1 MSKRRGLGRGLDA
14 LLAGSAEPQP
24 ISAGQEARDALGAK
38 DALAMRNAMASSADR
53 GSDSSVT
60 TSPAGG
66 ASAETKVAGLAE
78 VPVDQIFRGQF
89 QPRRHFDEAALDD
102 LAASI
107 KSQGLM
113 QPIVLRPKLSGGY
126 EIVAG
131 ERRWRAAQ
139 RAGLQAV
146 PSIVRD
152 IEDEQAMAMALI
164 ENIQREDLNP
174 LEEAL
179 AMQRLRDEFE
189 LTQQELADT
198 LGKNRATVGNML
210 RLLNLAPTARTL
222 LERGEIEMG
231 HARALLSLDAAQ
243 QDALAR
249 EVADR
254 SLTVRE
260 TERRVSA
267 LTSPA
272 KKSAAAARRQSKDA
286 DTQRLEQQLSEKLG
300 APVSIE
306 QGNGGK
312 GKLVIGYSSHAEL
325 DGILGHLN

>member
-24 ISAGQEARDALGAK
+24 VKTESGAPEKPPEQNQQAAAQEDS
-38 DALAMRNAMASSADR
+38 ASSTAAR
-53 GSDSSVT
+53 
-60 TSPAGG
+60 
-66 ASAETKVAGLAE
+66 KVDGLAE
-78 VPVDQIFRGQF
+78 IPLDQIFRGQY

-107 KSQGLM
+107 QSQGLM
-113 QPIVLRPKLSGGY
+113 QPIVLRARPIGGY
-126 EIVAG
+126 EIIAG

-139 RAGLQAV
+139 LAGLHSV
-146 PSIVRD
+146 PGIVREID
-152 IEDEQAMAMALI
+152 DEHAMAMALI

-189 LTQQELADT
+189 LTQQQLADT
-198 LGKNRATVGNML
+198 LGKNRVSVANTL

-231 HARALLSLDAAQ
+231 HARALLGLDASQ
-243 QDALAR
+243 QDSMAR
-249 EVADR
+249 EVADK

-260 TERRVSA
+260 TERRVRA
-267 LTSPA
+267 ILAPT
-272 KKSAAAARRQSKDA
+272 KKPSSKTGKNAAKDA
-286 DTQRLEQQLSEKLG
+286 DTRRLEQQLTEKMG
-300 APVSIE
+300 APVVIDH
-306 QGNGGK
+306 GAGGK
-312 GKLVIGYSSHAEL
+312 GKLVISYSSLSEL
-325 DGILGHLN
+325 DGILGHLQ

>member
-24 ISAGQEARDALGAK
+24 IPTREDARDALGAK
-38 DALAMRNAMASSADR
+38 DALAVRDALASPGPQGDAVPAKSNA
-53 GSDSSVT
+53 
-60 TSPAGG
+60 
-66 ASAETKVAGLAE
+66 AGLAE

-113 QPIVLRPKLSGGY
+113 QPIVLRPRLIGGY

-139 RAGLQAV
+139 RAGLHAV

-231 HARALLSLDAAQ
+231 HARALLSLDPSQ

-260 TERRVSA
+260 TERRVAA
-267 LTSPA
+267 LGSPA
-272 KKSAAAARRQSKDA
+272 RKSAAAARKSVKDA

-306 QGNGGK
+306 QGTGGK
-312 GKLVIGYSSHAEL
+312 GKLVISYSSLAEL

>member
-1 MSKRRGLGRGLDA
+1 MTKRRGLGRGLDA
-14 LLAGSAEPQP
+14 LLAGSSEPQP
-24 ISAGQEARDALGAK
+24 VKQTSDPAKASKATGESDTAPQSHQTAKADASITPI
-38 DALAMRNAMASSADR
+38 N
-53 GSDSSVT
+53 
-60 TSPAGG
+60 
-66 ASAETKVAGLAE
+66 GLAE
-78 VPVDQIFRGQF
+78 IPVDQIFRGQY
-89 QPRRHFDEAALDD
+89 QPRRHFDEAALED
-102 LAASI
+102 LAQSI

-113 QPIVLRPKLSGGY
+113 QPIVLRARPIGGF

-146 PSIVRD
+146 PGIVREID
-152 IEDEQAMAMALI
+152 DEHAMAMALI

-189 LTQQELADT
+189 LTQQQLADT
-198 LGKNRATVGNML
+198 LGKSRATVANTL

-231 HARALLSLDAAQ
+231 HARALLSLDAQQ

-249 EVADR
+249 EVADK

-260 TERRVSA
+260 TERRVRA
-267 LTSPA
+267 LTSPTPPKPGKA
-272 KKSAAAARRQSKDA
+272 SQQKDA
-286 DTQRLEQQLSEKLG
+286 DTRRLEQQLSEKIG
-300 APVSIE
+300 APVAIDHSAS
-306 QGNGGK
+306 GR
-312 GKLVIGYSSHAEL
+312 GKLVIGYNSLAEL
-325 DGILGHLN
+325 DGILSHLN

>member
-24 ISAGQEARDALGAK
+24 ISETNNTQTTRDALAARGVMDALGANRGSR
-38 DALAMRNAMASSADR
+38 AASSAAP
-53 GSDSSVT
+53 T
-60 TSPAGG
+60 
-66 ASAETKVAGLAE
+66 GLVE
-78 VPVDQIFRGQF
+78 VPVDQISRGPF

-113 QPIVLRPKLSGGY
+113 QPIVLRPKVSGGY
-126 EIVAG
+126 EIIAG

-139 RAGLQAV
+139 RAGLHAV
-146 PSIVRD
+146 PCIVRE
-152 IEDEQAMAMALI
+152 IEDEQALAMALI

-267 LTSPA
+267 LAAPS
-272 KKSAAAARRQSKDA
+272 KKTAAAAKRQTKDA

-306 QGNGGK
+306 HGAGGK
-312 GKLVIGYSSHAEL
+312 GKLVIGYTSLAEL

>member
-24 ISAGQEARDALGAK
+24 INQSDSARGQKNL
-38 DALAMRNAMASSADR
+38 SAD
-53 GSDSSVT
+53 T
-60 TSPAGG
+60 K
-66 ASAETKVAGLAE
+66 ASEQTARIDGLGE
-78 VPVDQIFRGQF
+78 IPLDQIFRGQY

-113 QPIVLRPKLSGGY
+113 QPIVLRRRPIGGY
-126 EIVAG
+126 EIIAG

-139 RAGLQAV
+139 RAGLHSV
-146 PSIVRD
+146 PGIVREID
-152 IEDEQAMAMALI
+152 DEHAMAMALI

-174 LEEAL
+174 LEEAI

-189 LTQQELADT
+189 LTQQQLADT
-198 LGKNRATVGNML
+198 LGKNRVSVANTL

-231 HARALLSLDAAQ
+231 HARALLGLDASH
-243 QDALAR
+243 QDGLAR
-249 EVADR
+249 EVADK

-260 TERRVSA
+260 TERRVRA
-267 LTSPA
+267 ILAPA
-272 KKSAAAARRQSKDA
+272 KALKTETSRNNIKDA
-286 DTQRLEQQLSEKLG
+286 DTLRLERQLSEKLG
-300 APVSIE
+300 APVAIDHRA
-306 QGNGGK
+306 GGK
-312 GKLVIGYSSHAEL
+312 GKVVIGYSSLEEL
-325 DGILGHLN
+325 DGILGHFR

>member
-24 ISAGQEARDALGAK
+24 VNTDDA
-38 DALAMRNAMASSADR
+38 
-53 GSDSSVT
+53 SDPST
-60 TSPAGG
+60 KATSPESQADSTAGSSG
-66 ASAETKVAGLAE
+66 SASGIAGLGE
-78 VPVDQIFRGQF
+78 VPVEQIFRGQF

-113 QPIVLRPKLSGGY
+113 QPIVLRPRAIGGY
-126 EIVAG
+126 EIIAG

-139 RAGLQAV
+139 RAGLHRV
-146 PSIVRD
+146 PSIVRE

-179 AMQRLRDEFE
+179 AMARLRDEFE
-189 LTQQELADT
+189 LTQQELADA

-231 HARALLSLDAAQ
+231 HARALLSLDASQ

-249 EVADR
+249 EVADK

-267 LTSPA
+267 ITSPT
-272 KKSAAAARRQSKDA
+272 SAPRSSGKRAVKDA

-300 APVSIE
+300 ALVVIDH
-306 QGNGGK
+306 GTGGK
-312 GKLVIGYSSHAEL
+312 GKLVISYSSLAEL
-325 DGILGHLN
+325 DGVLGHIQ

>member
-1 MSKRRGLGRGLDA
+1 MSKKRGLGRGLDA

-24 ISAGQEARDALGAK
+24 IPTREDVKNALGAK
-38 DALAMRNAMASSADR
+38 NALAMRDAIA
-53 GSDSSVT
+53 
-60 TSPAGG
+60 SPASRDSDAEPAQENG
-66 ASAETKVAGLAE
+66 AAAGLAE
-78 VPVDQIFRGQF
+78 VPVDQIFRGQY

-113 QPIVLRPKLSGGY
+113 QPIVLRPRLTGGY

-139 RAGLQAV
+139 RAGLHAV

-231 HARALLSLDAAQ
+231 HARALLSLEPAQ

-249 EVADR
+249 EVAER

-260 TERRVSA
+260 TERRVGA
-267 LTSPA
+267 LSSPA
-272 KKSAAAARRQSKDA
+272 KKSAAASRKQVKDA
-286 DTQRLEQQLSEKLG
+286 DTQRLEQQLSEKIG
-300 APVSIE
+300 APVVIE
-306 QGNGGK
+306 QGSGGK
-312 GKLVIGYSSHAEL
+312 GKLVISYSSLAEL
-325 DGILGHLN
+325 DGVLGHLN

>member
-24 ISAGQEARDALGAK
+24 ISEAQSAENAQAARDALTARGVS
-38 DALAMRNAMASSADR
+38 DASLAGTSSAT
-53 GSDSSVT
+53 SDSQGS
-60 TSPAGG
+60 SK
-66 ASAETKVAGLAE
+66 KVAGLAE
-78 VPVDQIFRGQF
+78 VPLDQIFRGQF

-113 QPIVLRPKLSGGY
+113 QPIVLRPKITGGY

-139 RAGLQAV
+139 RAGLHAV

-249 EVADR
+249 EVADK

-267 LTSPA
+267 LTKPA
-272 KKSAAAARRQSKDA
+272 HKSAASARRQSKDA

-300 APVSIE
+300 APVAIE
-306 QGNGGK
+306 NGAGGK
-312 GKLVIGYSSHAEL
+312 GRLVIGYSSLEEL